1 MKLIFTQGPS
11 LNTRIVFAVVISLAL
26 MAVDHRQ
33 NHLEGIRAI
42 LSIALSP
49 FHVVTNLPRSTS
61 KWVSETFASLSSLQ
75 QQNQDLRKEN
85 LLLQVQQ
92 QKLDSLKTENMRLR
106 NLLDSAFKIGDRVLI
121 AELIAV
127 DLDPYRHQVL
137 VNKGGNSGIFQGQP
151 ALDAS
156 AVMGQVTH
164 VNPLS
169 STVLLITD
177 ASHGLPVQVNRN
189 GLRTVALGTGHIDR
203 LELPHLP
210 NNADIEVG
218 DLLVTSGLGGRF
230 PPGYPVAEVT
240 AVTRNPG
247 QPFASVL
254 AQPKA
259 KLDQARETMLV
270 WTLDNPQEQSLPEES
285 AGETGSAKQEPGR

>member
-1 MKLIFTQGPS
+1 M
-11 LNTRIVFAVVISLAL
+11 VISLAL
-26 MAVDHRQ
+26 MVVDHRQ
-33 NHLEGIRAI
+33 NHLEGIRSI
-42 LSIALSP
+42 LAVALSP
-49 FHVVTNLPRSTS
+49 LNVIINLPRSTGE
-61 KWVSETFASLSSLQ
+61 WISETFATRSMLQ
-75 QQNQDLRKEN
+75 QQNQALKKEN
-85 LLLQVQQ
+85 LLLQVRQ
-92 QKLDSLKTENMRLR
+92 QKLDSLRSENMRLR
-106 NLLDSAFKIGDRVLI
+106 NLLDSAVKIKDRVLI
-121 AELIAV
+121 AEVIAV

-137 VNKGGNSGIFQGQP
+137 INKGSSSGIFIGQP

-164 VNPLS
+164 VNPFS

-189 GLRTVALGTGHIDR
+189 GVRTVALGTGQIDR

-240 AVTRNPG
+240 SVTRNPG
-247 QPFASVL
+247 QPFASIL

-259 KLDQARETMLV
+259 KLDQARETLLV
-270 WTLDNPQEQSLPEES
+270 WTLDSIQGYEPPDDATKAPENNAEEPQP
-285 AGETGSAKQEPGR
+285 

>member
-1 MKLIFTQGPS
+1 M
-11 LNTRIVFAVVISLAL
+11 VVSLAL
-26 MAVDHRQ
+26 MVVDHRQ
-33 NHLEGIRAI
+33 NHLEGIRAV
-42 LSIALSP
+42 LSVALSP
-49 FHVVTNLPRSTS
+49 LNAIINLPRSAGE
-61 KWVSETFASLSSLQ
+61 WIAEAFATRSNLLH
-75 QQNQDLRKEN
+75 QNQALRKEN
-85 LLLQVQQ
+85 LLLRVRQ
-92 QKLDSLKTENMRLR
+92 QKLDSMKAENMRLR
-106 NLLDSAFKIGDRVLI
+106 NLLDSAFKIRDRVLI
-121 AELIAV
+121 AEVIAV
-127 DLDPYRHQVL
+127 DLDPYSHQV
-137 VNKGGNSGIFQGQP
+137 VINKGSNSGIFQGQP
-151 ALDAS
+151 VLDAS

-164 VNPLS
+164 VNPFS

-247 QPFASVL
+247 QPFASIL

-259 KLDQARETMLV
+259 RLDQAREALLV
-270 WTLDNPQEQSLPEES
+270 WTLDSIQGYSPPGNATQPAGSTEE
-285 AGETGSAKQEPGR
+285 EPPL

>member
-1 MKLIFTQGPS
+1 
-11 LNTRIVFAVVISLAL
+11 VVLSLAL
-26 MAVDHRQ
+26 MVVDHRYH
-33 NHLEGIRAI
+33 HLEGIRAI
-42 LSIALSP
+42 LSVALSP
-49 FHVVTNLPRSTS
+49 LNVIINFPRETGEWIST
-61 KWVSETFASLSSLQ
+61 TFATRSKLMRENEILK
-75 QQNQDLRKEN
+75 KEN
-85 LLLQVQQ
+85 LLLQVRQ
-92 QKLDSLKTENMRLR
+92 QKLDSLRAENMRLR
-106 NLLDSAFKIGDRVLI
+106 NLLDSAVKLRDRVLI
-121 AELIAV
+121 AEVIAV
-127 DLDPYRHQVL
+127 DLDPYRHHVMI
-137 VNKGGNSGIFQGQP
+137 NKGGSSGIFEGQP

-164 VNPLS
+164 VNPFT

-189 GLRTVALGTGHIDR
+189 GLRTVALGTGQIDR

-240 AVTRNPG
+240 SVTRNPG

-254 AQPKA
+254 AVPKA
-259 KLDQARETMLV
+259 KLDQAREMLLV
-270 WTLDNPQEQSLPEES
+270 WTLESIQGYNPGQTTQKEAEE
-285 AGETGSAKQEPGR
+285 PPL

>member
-1 MKLIFTQGPS
+1 
-11 LNTRIVFAVVISLAL
+11 VVVSIAL
-26 MAVDHRQ
+26 MVVDHRQ
-33 NHLEGIRAI
+33 SHLEGIRAI
-42 LSIALSP
+42 LSVALSP
-49 FHVVTNLPRSTS
+49 LNVIINLPRSGGE
-61 KWVSETFASLSSLQ
+61 WISETFTTRRNLM
-75 QQNQDLRKEN
+75 QQNQAMKKEN
-85 LLLQVQQ
+85 LLLQVRQ
-92 QKLDSLKTENMRLR
+92 QKLDSLQAENLRLR
-106 NLLDSAFKIGDRVLI
+106 NLLDSAFKIQDRVLI
-121 AELIAV
+121 AEVISV
-127 DLDPYRHQVL
+127 DLDPYRHQVMI
-137 VNKGGNSGIFQGQP
+137 NKGSNSGIFLGQP
-151 ALDAS
+151 AIDAS

-164 VNPLS
+164 INPFS

-189 GLRTVALGTGHIDR
+189 GLRTVALGTGQIDR

-247 QPFASVL
+247 QPFASIL

-259 KLDQARETMLV
+259 RLDQARETLLV
-270 WTLDNPQEQSLPEES
+270 WTLDSVQGYSPPED
-285 AGETGSAKQEPGR
+285 ATRATGSSEEEPPL